1 MSAPRPNTQTIP
13 QVVIVGRPNVG
24 KSTLFNRLVGFRKS
38 LVHDEPGVT
47 RDRIEHLCKW
57 WFKGRE
63 RPVRLIDTGGLGHER
78 FAEEIKKQVAVAL
91 EDADLV
97 IALFDARAGLEN
109 GDKELVPELKKS
121 GVRQHARV
129 FCVVNKVDAE
139 VHEALG
145 AEFYELD
152 LDEVLTIS
160 AEHGRGVED
169 LKDAVCAEL
178 FPLAGTESE
187 EPAEESVEAEAQEE
201 LEETDAAG
209 SDAASHDIDDSDVE
223 GLETLESIESLEGLT
238 SAERES
244 LRDLPPEGS
253 VPRIAVVGRPNVGK
267 STLVNALLGEERMI
281 ASPVAGTTVDAVDSV
296 VELSGKPYVIV
307 DTAGIRRKSKT
318 EQGIEVLSVVQ
329 AKKALERADIAI
341 LLLDGEKGLTDQDE
355 KIGGLIEEAG
365 CAVILAMNKW
375 DTQQGSK
382 FTKEMAAER
391 IRGKMGFLK
400 YAPILF
406 MSGKRRQGLKN
417 LGDLI
422 EEILHQRRLRI
433 PTHEFTTWVRKEA
446 LIHNPMNAKFF
457 LCHQAGRHPP
467 TFVCHVNDP
476 GRVHFS
482 LQRHFVNAMRERWGF
497 MGSPI
502 RLLFVSAK
510 DKSKKK

>member
-1 MSAPRPNTQTIP
+1 MSASRKIP

-57 WFKGRE
+57 WYKGRE
-63 RPVRLIDTGGLGHER
+63 RSVRLIDTGGLGHER
-78 FAEEIKKQVAVAL
+78 FAEEIKKQVATAL
-91 EDADLV
+91 QEADLV

-109 GDKELVPELKKS
+109 GDKELVRELKKS
-121 GVRQHARV
+121 GIRGRARV

-169 LKDAVCAEL
+169 LTDSACAAL
-178 FPLAGTESE
+178 FPLAGTEQDE
-187 EPAEESVEAEAQEE
+187 EAQEA
-201 LEETDAAG
+201 LEV
-209 SDAASHDIDDSDVE
+209 SDGAPADYDSDPASHDIDDSDVE
-223 GLETLESIESLEGLT
+223 GLEAFEGTELEENFEKF
-238 SAERES
+238 
-244 LRDLPPEGS
+244 RDVPPEGS

-281 ASPVAGTTVDAVDSV
+281 ASPIAGTTVDAVDSI

-375 DTQQGSK
+375 DTQVGSK

-400 YAPILF
+400 YAPIMF

-510 DKSKKK
+510 DKTKRK